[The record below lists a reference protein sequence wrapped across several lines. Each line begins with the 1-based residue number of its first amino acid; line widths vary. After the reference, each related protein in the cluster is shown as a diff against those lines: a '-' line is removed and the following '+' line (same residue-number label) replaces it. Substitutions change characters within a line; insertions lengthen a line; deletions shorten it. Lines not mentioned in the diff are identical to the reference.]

1 MFHSLITLPIR
12 CTVSQNEN
20 QTAVVQELDSYA
32 DAAPKCQWCH
42 PVQRK
47 EVRGAGEREGKS
59 MEITFQNPYIFSAT
73 SPHLHPHPV
82 QEHTGLSDDPGMLP
96 GRKRWAVKVR
106 FNPSYQRLEAGV
118 NSCLEC
124 PPHFKE
130 SNCQTKFSSPGM
142 KFSLIHVFGVEE
154 EEAESRA
161 QALKPN
167 VC

>member
-1 MFHSLITLPIR
+1 MFHSLIKLPIR

-124 PPHFKE
+124 PPISKKA
-130 SNCQTKFSSPGM
+130 TAKLSSLLQEWNSHSFMYLGWRRRRQR
-142 KFSLIHVFGVEE
+142 
-154 EEAESRA
+154 AEP
-161 QALKPN
+161 KP
-167 VC
+167 